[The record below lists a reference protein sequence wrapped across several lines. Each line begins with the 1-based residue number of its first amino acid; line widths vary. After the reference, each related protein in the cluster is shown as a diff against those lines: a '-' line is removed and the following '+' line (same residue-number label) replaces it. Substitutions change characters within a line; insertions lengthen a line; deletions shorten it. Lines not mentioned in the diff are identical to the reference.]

1 MKKAATRLILL
12 VVLLGAISA
21 LRMALAE
28 AGPPITLAGAALLLC
43 GIFAGKIA
51 AHLGLPRLTGYL
63 LIGILVGPYVL
74 RFVPREG
81 ISGLDLVKGLAVS
94 LIALAA
100 GAELE
105 LSRVRRAGSR
115 VLWSCV
121 ALAGLVFLTSGAAVL
136 LARGALPF
144 LAGMSWPQLLAVTAM
159 IAAVIVSFSPTVTI
173 AVVQEMRSRGPFT
186 EFLMTF
192 VIVGDLVVLVAFA
205 LSVGA
210 TRAAFGEG
218 FDVGALFQGVGWEV
232 FGSIAAG
239 GLLGLAMLVYLKKVR
254 REIPLFI
261 TAVCFLS
268 AEAGLQVHLSPLLLS
283 LAAGALVANM
293 DHREAHRLS
302 AATQQ
307 VALPVFALFFAAA
320 GAGLH
325 LDVVARLAPIA
336 LTLVAVRAATL
347 YFGSRGLIPAGEPA
361 LRRFLW
367 MGLVSQA
374 GVTFGLAA
382 LVGRSFPTFGAQ
394 IEVLIVAM
402 VSLHELIGP
411 VLLRR
416 ALLQTGEAA
425 PAVDAGAPLPSGA
438 RGRH

>member
-1 MKKAATRLILL
+1 VKTAASRLILL
-12 VVLLGAISA
+12 LVLLGGISA
-21 LRMALAE
+21 LRVVLADH
-28 AGPPITLAGAALLLC
+28 GPPITLAGAALLLC

-51 AHLGLPRLTGYL
+51 AHVGLPRLTGYL
-63 LIGILVGPYVL
+63 LIGILVGPYAL
-74 RFVPREG
+74 RFLPREG

-94 LIALAA
+94 LIALTA

-105 LSRVRRAGSR
+105 LGRLRRTGGR

-121 ALAGLVFLTSGAAVL
+121 ALAGLVFLASGAALV
-136 LARGALPF
+136 LARGSLPF
-144 LAGMSWPQLLAVTAM
+144 FAGMSWPQVLAVTAM
-159 IAAVIVSFSPTVTI
+159 TAAVIVSFSPTVTI
-173 AVVQEMRSRGPFT
+173 AVVQEMRARGAFT

-205 LSVGA
+205 LAVGA

-218 FDVGALFQGVGWEV
+218 LDVAALFQGVGWEL

-239 GLLGLAMLVYLKKVR
+239 ALLGLLVLVYLRRVQ

-293 DHREAHRLS
+293 DHREAKRLS
-302 AATQQ
+302 GATHR
-307 VALPVFALFFAAA
+307 VALPVFALFFATA
-320 GAGLH
+320 GAGLQ

-336 LTLVAVRAATL
+336 IALVGVRAAAL
-347 YFGSRGLIPAGEPA
+347 YLGSRRLIPADAPA
-361 LRRFLW
+361 LRRSLW

-374 GVTFGLAA
+374 GVTFGLAG
-382 LVGRSFPTFGAQ
+382 LIGRSFPTFGAQ
-394 IEVLIVAM
+394 IEVLIIAM

-416 ALLQTGEAA
+416 ALIQTGEASNGRLEQ
-425 PAVDAGAPLPSGA
+425 PAS
-438 RGRH
+438 